1 MLANSLRAAPSGASD
16 SAQRSLAPPFRG
28 FANDRRALAALEA
41 VLVTPL
47 MVMML
52 AGVYDLSEAA
62 LVYGQA
68 YDAAHAIVASASLLA
83 VQANG
88 TNNLSY
94 QQIQMAESLIWAD
107 MPALRAG
114 LRATAPM
121 SVTLSSVTFE
131 PPLTTAS
138 CTYGQVC
145 QYDADVIWSVAY
157 TGGDSGSSFQTDIA
171 PCNLYFSSSAN
182 QVNAGTSVSG
192 TNNVSIYKTLGLA
205 TDTATFTDTGNSV
218 NEAGVVPF
226 FAATVQVSYTPL
238 FNFFIKAPITFWVS
252 ADWPIRTANNATGTY
267 TVFNGNATT
276 FEPLNSQFAT
286 ITASSLA
293 NEPSATYCTNPSE
306 SSTT

>member
-1 MLANSLRAAPSGASD
+1 ML
-16 SAQRSLAPPFRG
+16 RG
-28 FANDRRALAALEA
+28 FAGDRRALAALEF
-41 VLVTPL
+41 VLVAPL

-83 VQANG
+83 VQSNG
-88 TNNLSY
+88 SNNLTY
-94 QQIQMAESLIWAD
+94 QQVQMAESLIWVD

-157 TGGDSGSSFQTDIA
+157 TGGDSGASFQTQIA
-171 PCNLYFSSSAN
+171 PCNLYYASSAN
-182 QVNAGTSVSG
+182 QVNAGTAVAG
-192 TNNVSIYKTLGLA
+192 ANNVTTYKTLGLA
-205 TDTATFTDTGNSV
+205 TNTATFADTGNSV

-226 FAATVQVSYTPL
+226 FAATVQISYTPL

-252 ADWPIRTANNATGTY
+252 ADWPIRTANNIAAANTT
-267 TVFNGNATT
+267 FMGNAET

-293 NEPSATYCTNPSE
+293 SAAAGTYCTNASE
-306 SSTT
+306 TSTT